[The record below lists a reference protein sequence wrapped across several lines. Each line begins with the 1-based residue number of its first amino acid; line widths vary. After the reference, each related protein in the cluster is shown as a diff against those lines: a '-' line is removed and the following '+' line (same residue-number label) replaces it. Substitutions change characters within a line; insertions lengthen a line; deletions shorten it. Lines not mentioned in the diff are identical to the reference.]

1 MKKKLSGYLI
11 TRYSTPGSVYAF
23 NRLLEEAK
31 KLDIDLMEIGVADCT
46 IINGKVYFKGSLLP
60 ERDFAIV
67 RYYIPAFT
75 EGLCKQAKKVYNNT
89 ESIVK
94 FRNKFNQL
102 NYINSDHFK
111 HPKSILGSASTDFEF
126 LSRKL
131 DTPFVAKGLE
141 SYGGQQ
147 IFLIR
152 NIFDYDSLRF
162 HFDNAK
168 EFLFQKFISESKGED
183 IRIFA
188 IKGETVAAMKRISDG
203 DFRSNHSL
211 GGTSVKVD
219 ITDELKEIGRDVY
232 KQTGVDFLGVELLEG
247 EDGLYFCEINTV
259 PGFESLDVTN
269 EVNIARL
276 MLEEIKKDFSLEN
289 KS

>member
-11 TRYSTPGSVYAF
+11 TRYSMPGRVYAF

-31 KLDIDLMEIGVADCT
+31 DLDIDLMEIGIADCT
-46 IINGKVYFKGSLLP
+46 IINGKVYFKGELLP

-75 EGLCKQAKKVYNNT
+75 EGLCRQAKKVYNNT
-89 ESIVK
+89 ESIVR

-102 NYINSDHFK
+102 IYINSDHFK

-162 HFDNAK
+162 HFNDAK
-168 EFLFQKFISESKGED
+168 EFLYQKFISESKGED
-183 IRIFA
+183 IRIFVV
-188 IKGETVAAMKRISDG
+188 KGETVAAMKRISDG

-211 GGTSVKVD
+211 GGKSVKVE
-219 ITDELKEIGRDVY
+219 ITEQLKEIGRDIY
-232 KQTGVDFLGVELLEG
+232 KQTDIDFMGVELLEG
-247 EDGLYFCEINTV
+247 NDGLYFCEINTV
-259 PGFESLDVTN
+259 PGFESLDATN
-269 EVNIARL
+269 DVNIARI
-276 MLEEIKKDFSLEN
+276 MLQEIKNDFSLDN